1 MDLSGRLGERADWL
15 AEHGY
20 CTRGDGAGSGD
31 LYWTKKGYD
40 LIMSSNRDL
49 IDYKYGK
56 NRHIVDVLYGL
67 AHDGA
72 LTKFS
77 DMLDE
82 NGNPVQD
89 LG

>member
-1 MDLSGRLGERADWL
+1 MALNGRLGERVDWL
-15 AEHGY
+15 VEHGY
-20 CTRGDGAGSGD
+20 CTRGGSGSKD
-31 LYWTKKGYD
+31 LYWTQKGYD
-40 LIMSSNRDL
+40 LIMSSKREL

-56 NRHIVDVLYGL
+56 NRNIVDVLYGL

-82 NGNPVQD
+82 HGNPVRD
-89 LG
+89 LD